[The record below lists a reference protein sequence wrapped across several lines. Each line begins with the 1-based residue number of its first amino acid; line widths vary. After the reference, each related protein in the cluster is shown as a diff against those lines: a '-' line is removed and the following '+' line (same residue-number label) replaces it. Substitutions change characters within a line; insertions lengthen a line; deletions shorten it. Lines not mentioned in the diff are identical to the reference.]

1 MIKRLLVPLDGS
13 SLAESVLPVA
23 ASLAKKINISV
34 TLIHVIEKEA
44 PEKIHGQSHLQ
55 MPKDAVNYLNTIAG
69 LEIFNGVSMEMHVHE
84 EGIKNVSQSI
94 ADHSKELNQDIVL
107 MCSHGNSGLLGILY
121 GSIAQQVISLGH
133 IPVLLIHPVK
143 DYVNA
148 KYSFENFLVPLD
160 GNTDHETALNYAL
173 DFAKLC
179 EAKINLLT
187 AIPYSGNMTGK
198 QTPVNRLLPSATSIM
213 MDMIVTDTEEYLKK
227 IKEKLEQ
234 SSLTVTTKISRNDPE
249 SAIIEEANNI
259 NADLIIIGTH
269 GKKGAD
275 AFWEGSIT
283 PKISKSTTIPLLLIP
298 VNK

>member
-23 ASLAKKINISV
+23 AALAKKINISV

-55 MPKDAVNYLNTIAG
+55 LPKDAEEYLKSIAG
-69 LEIFNGVSMEMHVHE
+69 SDIFKNVNVEIHVHE
-84 EGIKNVSQSI
+84 EGINNVSQSI

-107 MCSHGNSGLLGILY
+107 MCTHGNSGLLDIFF
-121 GSIAQQVISLGH
+121 GSIALQVISLGH
-133 IPVLLIHPVK
+133 IPVLLINPSKENVK
-143 DYVNA
+143 V

-160 GNTDHETALNYAL
+160 GNPDHEPALNYASDL
-173 DFAKLC
+173 AKLC
-179 EAKINLLT
+179 NAKINLLT
-187 AIPYSGNMTGK
+187 AIPHFGNMSGK
-198 QTPVNRLLPSATSIM
+198 LAPVNRFLPFTTTTM
-213 MDMIVTDTEEYLKK
+213 MDMIVPDTEDYLKK
-227 IKEKLEQ
+227 IKERLEL
-234 SSLTVTTKISRNDPE
+234 SSLRVTTNILRKDPE
-249 SAIIEEANNI
+249 VAILEEAQNI

-269 GKKGAD
+269 GKKGAN
-275 AFWEGSIT
+275 AFWEGSIA

>member
-23 ASLAKKINISV
+23 AALAKKINISI

-55 MPKDAVNYLNTIAG
+55 LPKDAVTYLKTIAG
-69 LEIFNGVSMEMHVHE
+69 LEIFNGVSIEMHVHE

-107 MCSHGNSGLLGILY
+107 MCTHGNSGLLDILY

-133 IPVLLIHPVK
+133 IPVLLVHPLEDEQNV
-143 DYVNA
+143 

-160 GNTDHETALNYAL
+160 GNTDHETALNYAS

-179 EAKINLLT
+179 NAKINLLT
-187 AIPYSGNMTGK
+187 AIPHFSNMSGK
-198 QTPVNRLLPSATSIM
+198 QTPANRFLPFTTSVM
-213 MDMIVTDTEEYLKK
+213 MDMIVTDTEDYLKN
-227 IKEKLEQ
+227 IKEKLELL
-234 SSLTVTTKISRNDPE
+234 SLEVDTKISRKDPE
-249 SAIIEEANNI
+249 VAIIEEAQNI

-269 GKKGAD
+269 AKKGSE